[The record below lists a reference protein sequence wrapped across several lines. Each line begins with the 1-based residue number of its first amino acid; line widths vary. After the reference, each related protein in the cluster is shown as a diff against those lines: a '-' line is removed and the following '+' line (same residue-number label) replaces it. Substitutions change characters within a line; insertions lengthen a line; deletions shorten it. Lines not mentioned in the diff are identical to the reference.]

1 MLDEIFSEEEDIQAE
16 REAEAARLGAQV
28 LGLPIK
34 ELPTLKPPVCVT
46 KVTSLRDAIQ
56 RMNNSGVGCVLVED
70 RGQLCGIFTE
80 RDVLTKVVGQSLDLD
95 REQVQNFMTADP
107 ETLSPDDRVSFAL
120 NLMTVGG
127 FRHVP
132 LVDDSGR
139 PAGVVSMRNVVDYM
153 VEVFRTEVLNLPP
166 SPRHLAHSRE
176 GG

>member
-1 MLDEIFSEEEDIQAE
+1 MLDEIFSEEEEIQAE

-34 ELPTLKPPVCVT
+34 ELSTLKPPVCVPREA
-46 KVTSLRDAIQ
+46 SLREAIR
-56 RMNNSGVGCVLVED
+56 RMNESGVGCVLIED
-70 RGQLCGIFTE
+70 HGRLCGIFTE
-80 RDVLTKVVGQSLDLD
+80 RDVLTKVVGQPLDLD
-95 REQVQNFMTADP
+95 HEQVQAFMTPDP
-107 ETLSPDDRVSFAL
+107 EVLSPDDRVSFAL

-132 LVDDSGR
+132 LVDEGGR

-166 SPRHLAHSRE
+166 SPRHLVHSRD

>member
-1 MLDEIFSEEEDIQAE
+1 MLDEIFSEEEEIQAE

-34 ELPTLKPPVCVT
+34 ELSTLKPPVCVAQG
-46 KVTSLRDAIQ
+46 TSLRVAIE
-56 RMNNSGVGCVLVED
+56 RMNESGVGCVLVED
-70 RGQLCGIFTE
+70 QGRLCGIFTE
-80 RDVLTKVVGQSLDLD
+80 RDVLTKVVGKPFDLD
-95 REQVQNFMTADP
+95 SEQVQTFMTPDP
-107 ETLSPDDRVSFAL
+107 EVLSPDDRVSFAL

-132 LVDDSGR
+132 LVDKEGR

-166 SPRHLAHSRE
+166 SPRHLVHSRE